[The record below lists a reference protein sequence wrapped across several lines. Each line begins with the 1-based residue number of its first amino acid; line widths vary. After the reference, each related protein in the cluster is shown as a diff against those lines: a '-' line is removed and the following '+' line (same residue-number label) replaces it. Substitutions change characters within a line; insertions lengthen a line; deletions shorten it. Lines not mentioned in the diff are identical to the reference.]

1 VVSGQVLG
9 PNDDPA
15 DYDDLVIHEQE
26 RVERMSE
33 SITKAVIDDDGSF
46 DYSIESGRPHSI
58 SYYYTEDSYTI
69 VQPIDPKPDI
79 YYLGELQPTES
90 RDLGTFQLPR
100 AYPVTVTVID
110 ESENPVQAAAV
121 YVVHKSNRSGTG
133 WREDTGTDGQLFPNW
148 DSGAIDLR
156 GDCSVE
162 VSPLKTALDSPIRP
176 TSVSSP
182 LLDRLQ

>member
-26 RVERMSE
+26 RVGRMSE

-58 SYYYTEDSYTI
+58 SYYYAEDSYTI

-79 YYLGELQPTES
+79 YHLGELQPTES

-100 AYPVTVTVID
+100 AYPVTVTIID

-121 YVVHKSNRSGTG
+121 YVIHKSNRSGTG
-133 WREDTGTDGQLFPNW
+133 WRGDTGTDGQLFPN
-148 DSGAIDLR
+148 
-156 GDCSVE
+156 
-162 VSPLKTALDSPIRP
+162 
-176 TSVSSP
+176 
-182 LLDRLQ
+182 